1 MLRFLLLAGERIAPG
16 IAALDAGA
24 REQVSAIIAQAIEAR
39 PPAVRRQLALF
50 LGVLR
55 WAPLLRYGRPFDRLP
70 PARQDAVL
78 RWFHNAP
85 ITALRQGFW
94 GVKTLVFMG
103 YYGRPD
109 VGGQIGYRPSRDGNA
124 FLHAR

>member
-16 IAALDAGA
+16 IAALDADA

-39 PPAVRRQLALF
+39 PPAVRRQLAMF